1 MGKCL
6 EKTKEFLTAIA
17 GTSID
22 AVTNASTIKGAIK
35 AYADDFGADTSKVE
49 TISDALNKM
58 IELNSGNDNEDD
70 SDSENNAEIGIL

>member
-17 GTSID
+17 GSSD
-22 AVTNASTIKGAIK
+22 ALTNASTIKGAIK
-35 AYADDFGADTSKVE
+35 AVADNSGADTSKVK
-49 TISDALNKM
+49 TISNALNKI

-70 SDSENNAEIGIL
+70 SDSENNVIE